1 MKYVKEFGVFID
13 NNCNIY
19 STKRNG
25 KIYAIPWSQGGRN
38 GAYYKIAYY
47 PVNEN
52 WERLPHNGNQRKA
65 FVHRIIATAFVP
77 NPDNK
82 QTVDHVNRNSHDN
95 NPDNLRW
102 ATQSEQ
108 MRNRGVSEVCK
119 EKFGIYRYEN
129 PKVYSM
135 LYKRYRRRQHR
146 VVA

>member
-19 STKRNG
+19 STDHKG
-25 KIYAIPWSQGGRN
+25 KIYALPWSQGGRN

-52 WERLPHNGNQRKA
+52 WDRLPHTGKQRKA

-77 NPDNK
+77 NTDNK
-82 QTVDHVNRNSHDN
+82 QTVDHINRDSHNN
-95 NPDNLRW
+95 NPGNLRW

-108 MRNRGVSEVCK
+108 QRNRSTSDVCK
-119 EKFGIYRYEN
+119 QKTGVYRYEN
-129 PKVYSM
+129 PKMYSQ
-135 LYKRYRRRQHR
+135 LYKRYRRQHKE
-146 VVA
+146 AA